1 MKNIPILLFL
11 LLCLSNIINVYNSK
25 LKKKFNHTTIKNK
38 PNDGFRKRSKKIFSN
53 RKMDENLDITPSRDG
68 DSEVG
73 GEETPVEGQD
83 SPTVELDFKP
93 LKIFIDSGELFADPD
108 FSEGQKNIILEA
120 AKKAKLILEDFLK
133 IGIDPNA
140 QLSIISGRSNILDT
154 CCGITHYSDLF
165 NEDFNLLNC

>member
-11 LLCLSNIINVYNSK
+11 LLCLSNIINVYNST

-38 PNDGFRKRSKKIFSN
+38 TNDGFRKRINKKIFSN
-53 RKMDENLDITPSRDG
+53 RKMDEISNPMENDQLADEDDNGGEGGKEITPVDENN
-68 DSEVG
+68 EV
-73 GEETPVEGQD
+73 QD

-120 AKKAKLILEDFLK
+120 AKKAKAILEDFLE
-133 IGIDPNA
+133 IDVDSDK
-140 QLSIISGRSNILDT
+140 SICYDI
-154 CCGITHYSDLF
+154 
-165 NEDFNLLNC
+165 